1 MRALR
6 IANLDMAF
14 ATAFAAL
21 VGGNFQMAFALLLG
35 ADDIVLALVSALPAM
50 VGLLMIPGSVLGER
64 FVSYK
69 KFVAVGG
76 FLWRFWWVP
85 VVALPLMPSTW
96 PRLEIF
102 VGLILFSA
110 ISIFLV
116 NATYNAWLS
125 SLVPESHRGWYF
137 SKRIAIATVVAAGI
151 GFPASLFLYAMKSQ
165 DKISG
170 GDSNQ
175 MIGLSVLFGIGVL
188 LGFISFYFY
197 CLMPNTNRE
206 SVQRHSLTDSLRS
219 MAAPLED
226 RNFRRLTLF
235 LVVFVLGQTIAGPFF
250 FKYAITV
257 LKLDFLQLQIFVAFH
272 AAASLLSAKLWGY
285 FSDKYGN
292 KPVLFVSGA
301 LLALGPLSWVA
312 TTPGN
317 LAWNLTILSI
327 GHVFA
332 GLAWTGVQVGQG
344 NIILAISRPG
354 TRSQAIG
361 LANSI
366 IAVMSGIAPLIGGM
380 LMQQLAS
387 VMSDLSRFHLLFAIN
402 SVLRIVA
409 VLFLFG
415 IVDPTSYQ
423 IRDFLRQLSG
433 VRPKGVI
440 AMRKLSNAPDPRQK
454 QKAIRQ
460 IAKTGMKM
468 AETELVQL
476 LSDPSPRVRREAAV
490 ALRSVGGEESI
501 VALVRLINS
510 NPHLA
515 EEEIVE
521 TLGDIGDE
529 SAVSPLIAL
538 LENPSS
544 ALRRASAKALGRL
557 RNAAATHALM
567 EAASHPDDAEL
578 RRASIQA
585 LRLIGDKECSPVI
598 MVGLNDSYPSVR
610 VAAAEAACDLHLLE
624 CAQTIRDVLAEAP
637 DETDSELAYTLSHL
651 GDETDLPLILKVAS
665 RLRSP
670 VGRRRCLLAAA
681 RLFGVETEM
690 YRLLMLDPVRRD
702 QALIEM
708 TKSKT
713 VKGFRRALSLYHAGE
728 QIESVQHLLT
738 KSGDERLLA
747 LAENPPKEAFLLAA
761 CVVSKKSQIEP
772 KP

>member
-21 VGGNFQMAFALLLG
+21 VGGNFQMAFAILLG
-35 ADDIVLALVSALPAM
+35 ADDFILALVSALPAM

-85 VVALPLMPSTW
+85 VVALPLMPESW

-102 VGLILFSA
+102 LGLVLFSA
-110 ISIFLV
+110 VSIFLV

-137 SKRIAIATVVAAGI
+137 SKRIALATVVAAGI
-151 GFPASLFLYAMKSQ
+151 GFPASLFLDAMKSQ

-175 MIGLSVLFGIGVL
+175 LLGLSILFGIGVL
-188 LGFISFYFY
+188 LGFVSFYFY
-197 CLMPNTNRE
+197 WLMPNTNRD
-206 SVQRHSLTDSLRS
+206 SVQRHSLGDSLRS

-226 RNFRRLTLF
+226 RTFRRLTLF

-250 FKYAITV
+250 FKYGLTV
-257 LKLDFLQLQIFVAFH
+257 LKLDFLQFQLFIAFH
-272 AAASLLSAKLWGY
+272 ATASLLSAKLWGY

-292 KPVLFVSGA
+292 KPVLFISGV
-301 LLALGPLSWVA
+301 LLALGPLSWVL
-312 TTPGN
+312 TSPGN

-327 GHVFA
+327 GHIFA

-344 NIILAISRPG
+344 NIILAISRPEV
-354 TRSQAIG
+354 RSQAIG
-361 LANSI
+361 LANSV
-366 IAVMSGIAPLIGGM
+366 IAVMSGVAPLIGGV
-380 LMQQLAS
+380 LMQQLSS
-387 VMSDLSRFHLLFAIN
+387 VMDDLSRYHLLFVVN
-402 SVLRIVA
+402 SVLRLVA
-409 VLFLFG
+409 VFFLFG

-433 VRPKGVI
+433 VRPRGVL

-460 IAKTGMKM
+460 IAETGMKM
-468 AETELVQL
+468 AETELAQL
-476 LSDPSPRVRREAAV
+476 LNDPSPRVRREAAI
-490 ALRSVGGEESI
+490 ALRSVGADEAV
-501 VALVRLINS
+501 VALVNLIN
-510 NPHLA
+510 NTPHLV
-515 EEEIVE
+515 EEEMVE
-521 TLGDIGDE
+521 TLGDIGDS
-529 SAVSPLIAL
+529 SAAAPLISL
-538 LENPSS
+538 LETPSS

-557 RNAAATHALM
+557 RDPAATFALM
-567 EAASHPDDAEL
+567 DAASHPDDAEL

-585 LRLIGDKECSPVI
+585 LRLIGDTECLPVI
-598 MVGLNDSYPSVR
+598 QAGLRDDYPSVR
-610 VAAAEAACDLHLLE
+610 VAAAEAACDLHLQD
-624 CAQTIRDVLAEAP
+624 CASTVREVLAEAP
-637 DETDSELAYTLSHL
+637 DETDSELAYSLSHI
-651 GDETDLPLILKVAS
+651 GDESDLSIILETAT

-681 RLFGVETEM
+681 RLYGVEAEL

-708 TKSKT
+708 SKSKV

-728 QIESVQHLLT
+728 HVESVQHLFAR
-738 KSGDERLLA
+738 SGDSRLQLLA
-747 LAENPPKEAFLLAA
+747 ANPPKEGFLLAA
-761 CVVSKKSQIEP
+761 CIVSR
-772 KP
+772 